1 MRLAAVCVAMAL
13 AVVAVGC
20 SVGAESR
27 PMEFLTLDAGA
38 PPRIDGAPAG
48 AKSLRVVVERFRAPE
63 IYEDARIGW
72 REGARIQ
79 HFKFCRWAGPP
90 SELLQQVFVRA
101 LQDTAR
107 FEHVERS
114 AGGRS
119 DAEFSL
125 AGEID
130 AIYFTNS
137 STAGQWELRIEG
149 FIRLVHQDP
158 AKRGDPGTVMAEWPL
173 VEPGKEG
180 AFVTGAV
187 TGDDAIPKALSTM
200 VEAASAHFRD
210 RSALIAKEAAERIAA
225 AR

>member
-1 MRLAAVCVAMAL
+1 MRLAAVCVATTL
-13 AVVAVGC
+13 AVVAAGC
-20 SVGAESR
+20 SVGGESR
-27 PMEFLTLDAGA
+27 PMEFLTLDAGSA
-38 PPRIDGAPAG
+38 PRVDGAPAG
-48 AKSLRVVVERFRAPE
+48 TKTLRVVVERFRAPE

-90 SELLQQVFVRA
+90 SELLQQIFVRA

-114 AGGRS
+114 IGGRS

-137 STAGQWELRIEG
+137 STAGQWVLRLDG
-149 FIRLVHQDP
+149 VVRLVHQDP

-173 VEPGKEG
+173 LEPGKE
-180 AFVTGAV
+180 ASFVTGAV
-187 TGDDAIPKALSTM
+187 TGDDAIPRALSTM
-200 VEAASAHFRD
+200 VEAVSAHLRD
-210 RSALIAKEAAERIAA
+210 RSAVIAKEAAERIAA